1 MHFDS
6 SLMLHFIPLSGAN
19 FFKSLMKIKR
29 YVFPSL
35 VILLTGV
42 VISLL
47 QARPPK
53 GAHRT
58 NFSGEWKAKE
68 PISIGGNIFCSYD
81 PADRMAS
88 KTMKIVEQADYL
100 TIENT
105 DSDAAS
111 AKSREKLIFN
121 GKTGQINLSKDN
133 RKTFAVKLSNDG
145 QTLTIKSI
153 VYFMTATPYHVNVQ
167 KQAYTNVTE
176 VWNLSKDGKS
186 IAVLAK
192 AKSNIWNGERTWK
205 TVFDKVN

>member
-1 MHFDS
+1 MKMNRSIFFY
-6 SLMLHFIPLSGAN
+6 FIT
-19 FFKSLMKIKR
+19 
-29 YVFPSL
+29 
-35 VILLTGV
+35 LLTGEMHLSV
-42 VISLL
+42 HA
-47 QARPPK
+47 QPK
-53 GAHRT
+53 NGPHRA
-58 NFSGEWKAKE
+58 NFSGVWKAKE
-68 PISIGGNIFCSYD
+68 SISIGGNIFCSYD
-81 PADRMAS
+81 AKDRMVA
-88 KTMKIVEQADYL
+88 KTMKIVDQVDYL

-111 AKSREKLIFN
+111 AKSREKLIFD

-145 QTLTIKSI
+145 KTMTIKSI

-192 AKSNIWNGERTWK
+192 AKSNIWSEERSWK